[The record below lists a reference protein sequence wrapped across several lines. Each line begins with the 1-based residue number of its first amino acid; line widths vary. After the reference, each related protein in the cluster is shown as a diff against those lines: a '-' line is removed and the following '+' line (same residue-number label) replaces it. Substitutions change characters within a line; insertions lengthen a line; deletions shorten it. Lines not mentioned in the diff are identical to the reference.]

1 MLNELFSAL
10 LIGRMYIWIEGFILY
25 FFTIYA
31 KLEDTMDIYAKITP
45 AHKGSFDVAKEEF
58 SKSYMYY
65 GTGRF
70 HKEAR

>member
-1 MLNELFSAL
+1 MN
-10 LIGRMYIWIEGFILY
+10 
-25 FFTIYA
+25 
-31 KLEDTMDIYAKITP
+31 IYAKIIP
-45 AHKGSFDVAKEEF
+45 ENRGSFDVAKEEF